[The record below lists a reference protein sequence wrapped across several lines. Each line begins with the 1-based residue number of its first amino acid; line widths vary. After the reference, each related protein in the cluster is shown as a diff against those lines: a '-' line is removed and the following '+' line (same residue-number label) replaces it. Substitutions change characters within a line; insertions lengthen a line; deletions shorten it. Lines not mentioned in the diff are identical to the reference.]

1 LFLVDCFV
9 TCVKEFYAVFA
20 KIKRGED
27 GGLLGKMGGGFSR
40 VIGDVA
46 DGAVAGAKF
55 VWTPFQFAWDATKG
69 GRKPS
74 ARLRDLHCQPPP
86 GSQQQGRRLTP
97 LLLLARVPMAFDEGQ
112 KALVVDKLKNS
123 LMKDVADGNFSEWN
137 VVAYCQG
144 SENSAEINEGFQWLN
159 GAARK
164 LGTGR
169 GAKGGTLKGGS
180 LLWGG
185 Q

>member
-1 LFLVDCFV
+1 M
-9 TCVKEFYAVFA
+9 KEFYAVFA

-27 GGLLGKMGGGFSR
+27 GGLLGKIGGGFSS

-46 DGAVAGAKF
+46 DGAVAGVNF
-55 VWTPFQFAWDATKG
+55 VWTPFQFAWDATTQG
-69 GRKPS
+69 GRK
-74 ARLRDLHCQPPP
+74 Q
-86 GSQQQGRRLTP
+86 GSQPQGPRRTP

-144 SENSAEINEGFQWLN
+144 SENSAEITEGFLWLN

-164 LGTGR
+164 LGAGK
-169 GAKGGTLKGGS
+169 GGKGGTLEGGS